1 MDGDSHGPYTFA
13 SPADWQKIILFA
25 HEPRDDRAI
34 SDKNALRP
42 PQKDTD
48 AMFAEILENE
58 KNEHLAIHPEYLQL
72 PGITA
77 H

>member
-1 MDGDSHGPYTFA
+1 M
-13 SPADWQKIILFA
+13 
-25 HEPRDDRAI
+25 RDR
-34 SDKNALRP
+34 NALRP

-58 KNEHLAIHPEYLQL
+58 KNEHVTVHPEFLQL
-72 PGITA
+72 PGISV